1 MKVVLLPSA
10 VGGDAQNQYLTSY
23 VLNDML
29 AIDAGSLGLHRTPE
43 EQARIRDVLIS
54 HTHLD
59 HIASLPLFVENVYR
73 VHPEV
78 VTIHGNETVL
88 DCLRRDV
95 FNNRL
100 WPDMINLSPGGRPFI
115 RLELLQAGRA
125 LEIEGLKITPVAVD
139 HTVPTL
145 GFVIE
150 EANAAIVI
158 TSDTGPTDAIWDQ
171 ANRTPNLQ
179 AVFLEAAFP
188 YALAELAELSKH
200 HTPAS
205 FVRDVQK
212 LQGRPRILA
221 VHLKARYW
229 PQIEHE
235 LKQLGLSN
243 LEIARPGHVYRF

>member
-23 VLNDML
+23 VINDRL
-29 AIDAGSLGLHRTPE
+29 AVDAGSLGFHRTPE
-43 EQARIRDVLIS
+43 EQARVRDVLVS
-54 HTHLD
+54 HTHID
-59 HIASLPLFVENVYR
+59 HLASLPPFVENVYR

-78 VTIHGNETVL
+78 VTIYGNEAVL

-100 WPDMINLSPGGRPFI
+100 WPDMINLAPGGKPFI
-115 RLELLQAGRA
+115 RLELLESGR
-125 LEIEGLKITPVAVD
+125 EVQMEGLTVTPVAVD

-145 GFVIE
+145 GFIIE
-150 EANAAIVI
+150 DANAAIVI
-158 TSDTGPTDAIWDQ
+158 ASDTGPTDAIWEQ
-171 ANRTPNLQ
+171 ANHTSKLK

-188 YALAELAELSKH
+188 NAMTELAGVSKH

-205 FVRDVQK
+205 FVGDVRK
-212 LQGRPRILA
+212 LAGRPRILA
-221 VHLKARYW
+221 VHLKARFW

-243 LEIARPGHVYRF
+243 LEVARPGQTYYF